1 MVPWFDVS
9 ISGLVGIRTVSTSL
23 HDFDAIDTEDSAK
36 SELGVSRVVLQRFR
50 IVKRKEFE
58 RLTLNLQ
65 KHVYLDFLG
74 IVVH

>member
-1 MVPWFDVS
+1 MVPSFDVS
-9 ISGLVGIRTVSTSL
+9 ISGFVGIRAVSTSL

-36 SELGVSRVVLQRFR
+36 SELAVSRVVLQRFR

-65 KHVYLDFLG
+65 KHV
-74 IVVH
+74 